1 MKPQE
6 VSELDKIFNS
16 LYCSLPYTNVLSLED
31 CLVFRRDPFGYN
43 KKMVDEINEKI
54 AELKLPLIAKTNE
67 AKGLFADT
75 IVVVPTEEYL
85 LNN

>member
-6 VSELDKIFNS
+6 VTELDKIFNS

-31 CLVFRRDPFGYN
+31 CLIFRKIPFGYN

-54 AELKLPLIAKTNE
+54 AELKLPLIAKSGEIN
-67 AKGLFADT
+67 GLFSDS
-75 IVVVPTEEYL
+75 IVVTPTEEYL

>member
-6 VSELDKIFNS
+6 VTELDKIFNS

-31 CLVFRRDPFGYN
+31 CLIFRKIPFGYN

-54 AELKLPLIAKTNE
+54 AELKLPLIAKRNE
-67 AKGLFADT
+67 AVGLFADT